1 MGKAIIF
8 IETPMF
14 TRQIKQIATDDELK
28 ELQKELIGT
37 PDKGDLIQQTGGLRK
52 VRMAAGSQGKSGSVR
67 IIYFLATEEI
77 IYLIMAYPINAKDSL
92 TDTEKAQL
100 KKLTKL
106 LKARYKMSFFDELKT
121 SLEEAVEIK
130 QGLKEP
136 ARVTRYE
143 IADVKAIREQLNVS
157 QSEMAKA
164 LGTSVDTIKSW
175 ESKRRNPTGLAAK
188 VLATI
193 KENPAFFRELASH

>member
-8 IETPMF
+8 IEPPMF

-77 IYLIMAYPINAKDSL
+77 IYLIMAYPKNAKDSL

-106 LKARYKMSFFDELKT
+106 LKG
-121 SLEEAVEIK
+121 EI
-130 QGLKEP
+130 
-136 ARVTRYE
+136 
-143 IADVKAIREQLNVS
+143 
-157 QSEMAKA
+157 
-164 LGTSVDTIKSW
+164 
-175 ESKRRNPTGLAAK
+175 
-188 VLATI
+188 
-193 KENPAFFRELASH
+193 